1 MIGITVAILL
11 ALLATGARAG
21 EQTKPFEGFTKY
33 VKYHVRYEVNP
44 DGTHVETHDWALKV
58 LSDQGVSA
66 ANSASVSFSDR
77 LQEAEILSAYTLKKD
92 GRRIDVPASN
102 FQEESNTGNGEASP
116 MFSDIKTKT
125 VAFPELA
132 AGDTVVM
139 SYKLTQKEAL
149 FPGHFSFL
157 HVFSKFQVYDDV
169 QIALDAPASLA
180 IRVQARGVDGGEAV
194 TKDGRRSWKWSY
206 RNPKVAKPERAAIST
221 VDYGPLVIASTF
233 ADYGALAAAYD
244 ARARSKAEVTDR
256 IKALAKEV
264 TRHAKTPRAQ
274 AKALSEWV
282 GENVKFAGNCV
293 GIGSVVP
300 HEADLVLANRMGD
313 CKDHSV
319 LLAALL
325 AAKGISSTPVL
336 INSGSAYTLPDVP
349 SSTFFNH
356 VITFIPS
363 LDLYVDSTAR
373 FTPFGLLPP
382 NDAGKPVVHTA
393 DYAGIR
399 RTPAT
404 DFRQNQSNLKTVIHV
419 HPDGTADGETKIE
432 VTGTFA
438 ASMRAMMTYLRPD
451 MEEMMM
457 RRMLAGAGFTG
468 TGTLSRPKSMDMAEN
483 FSYGSRYKI
492 DGAMNLPGPGAMVI
506 RSPFPGPA
514 AIAGLLDSVNDP
526 DPTVDYECLGGSS
539 VEEYA
544 IDLPD
549 GVQVQALPKNVD
561 LSGKNASYRARYEM
575 AGNTVKVIREFE
587 DRTAGNV
594 CEPGQ
599 AVDFKPFGASVLKDL
614 RAQLVYQ

>member
-206 RNPKVAKPERAAIST
+206 RNPKVAKPEQGAIST

-274 AKALSEWV
+274 AKWP
-282 GENVKFAGNCV
+282 GKFR
-293 GIGSVVP
+293 SSP
-300 HEADLVLANRMGD
+300 RPDL
-313 CKDHSV
+313 
-319 LLAALL
+319 
-325 AAKGISSTPVL
+325 
-336 INSGSAYTLPDVP
+336 
-349 SSTFFNH
+349 
-356 VITFIPS
+356 
-363 LDLYVDSTAR
+363 
-373 FTPFGLLPP
+373 
-382 NDAGKPVVHTA
+382 
-393 DYAGIR
+393 
-399 RTPAT
+399 RTPPRRPRPNPFARRRHPR
-404 DFRQNQSNLKTVIHV
+404 RQGSKHS
-419 HPDGTADGETKIE
+419 H
-432 VTGTFA
+432 
-438 ASMRAMMTYLRPD
+438 MRARS
-451 MEEMMM
+451 
-457 RRMLAGAGFTG
+457 RRYCRAPRAIHRRCLNPH
-468 TGTLSRPKSMDMAEN
+468 R
-483 FSYGSRYKI
+483 RR
-492 DGAMNLPGPGAMVI
+492 LPAHSAVLPI
-506 RSPFPGPA
+506 SC
-514 AIAGLLDSVNDP
+514 
-526 DPTVDYECLGGSS
+526 CLWRR
-539 VEEYA
+539 
-544 IDLPD
+544 
-549 GVQVQALPKNVD
+549 
-561 LSGKNASYRARYEM
+561 NA
-575 AGNTVKVIREFE
+575 
-587 DRTAGNV
+587 
-594 CEPGQ
+594 
-599 AVDFKPFGASVLKDL
+599 
-614 RAQLVYQ
+614 